1 MRTLLFDFLVAC
13 SSSPSMSTNQDP
25 DGGSRLVD
33 GPGANVVTD
42 GDSVTTNLTVFTIAT
57 IDW

>member
-1 MRTLLFDFLVAC
+1 M
-13 SSSPSMSTNQDP
+13 SSNQDP

-33 GPGANVVTD
+33 GLGANAVTD
-42 GDSVTTNLTVFTIAT
+42 GGSVTPNLTVFTIAT